1 MPHTTT
7 RICASQSLITNLLT
21 ISFQSCTLC
30 SVLPYAPLHA
40 KWLLTR
46 PPFWLWSFIRHAPV
60 PYSCALGKAHN
71 IHIVQRRTHALN
83 LYVGVINWTA
93 HICEWHEA
101 LQSCCLSWETKAQWF
116 CASSR
121 TWAHAQGYTFLHPA
135 LLLTLEKLTQS
146 QRWHYN
152 RSLYIRQWASPRA
165 ITSSYALR
173 LLEQDVLRC
182 YWSAA
187 LLNVYSSSPSP
198 SLSYHAL
205 FDMYSETACILSVCP
220 SYVTTKQNLLVYTH
234 WNVPLLQDGPTST
247 VPCRRTSKWRGKTD
261 AEHAPKSC

>member
-1 MPHTTT
+1 MWVSSIGQHIFANDMKLF
-7 RICASQSLITNLLT
+7 RAAVFHGKQRHND
-21 ISFQSCTLC
+21 
-30 SVLPYAPLHA
+30 SVHLHA
-40 KWLLTR
+40 
-46 PPFWLWSFIRHAPV
+46 
-60 PYSCALGKAHN
+60 LGLMLK
-71 IHIVQRRTHALN
+71 V
-83 LYVGVINWTA
+83 
-93 HICEWHEA
+93 
-101 LQSCCLSWETKAQWF
+101 
-116 CASSR
+116 
-121 TWAHAQGYTFLHPA
+121 TFLHPA

-152 RSLYIRQWASPRA
+152 RSLYIRQWASLST